1 MASQRDGRGRFIALP
16 REALSEG
23 YRRRLERGA
32 QRGRSLSAARGHGVK
47 SLLQWQTSTVA
58 DHEGYRR
65 ALHVLVRMR
74 GDKKE
79 SLSAAARAVGTTPD
93 AVRRYAGSAL
103 TRGASG
109 RYEAKAS
116 DRLYRKMKFLD
127 ANGTRAVEPANS
139 REASKLG
146 RYWDALEHYLRTGD
160 DHQLRRFRR
169 QLLRTRDKTSLPF
182 LTDLDTINYLARAGE
197 LSFEDLYE
205 LAA

>member
-1 MASQRDGRGRFIALP
+1 
-16 REALSEG
+16 
-23 YRRRLERGA
+23 
-32 QRGRSLSAARGHGVK
+32 VK

-65 ALHVLVRMR
+65 ALDVLARMR
-74 GDKKE
+74 RGE
-79 SLSAAARAVGTTPD
+79 SLSSAARAVGTTPD

-103 TRGASG
+103 SRGTNG

-127 ANGTRAVEPANS
+127 ANGIRAVEPANS

-146 RYWDALEHYLRTGD
+146 RYWDTLDYYLRTGD
-160 DHQLRRFRR
+160 DRRLRRFRR
-169 QLLRTRDKTSLPF
+169 QLLRTRDKTRLPF